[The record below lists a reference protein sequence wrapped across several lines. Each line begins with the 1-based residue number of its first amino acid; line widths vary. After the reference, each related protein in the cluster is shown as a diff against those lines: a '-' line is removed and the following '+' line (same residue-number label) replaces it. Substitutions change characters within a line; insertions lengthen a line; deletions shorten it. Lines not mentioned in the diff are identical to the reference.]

1 MIQNSRKALL
11 LALAGF
17 VMLSIGDVV
26 VKTMAG
32 AWPATGIAA
41 LRWAIGAVGL
51 TAIIWLQ
58 QGRAGFAMP
67 KPHLQLARG
76 AVVAIASLSFFAS
89 LHVIPLADAVAI
101 VFLSP
106 VLVAVY
112 SAIVMGERITPTAW
126 AAIALAF
133 VGVLVVLRP
142 NLAELGVPALLP
154 LLAAFGMAALF
165 LLNRRAAGLAPPLLM
180 QLLIAPAAVPL
191 LIGAAAAGH
200 VSGAMPIPV
209 PDLAIVL
216 KVLIVAV
223 CATAGHL
230 LIYQATE
237 RASAATIA
245 PMTYVQILVAVAAG
259 WLLFGEPP
267 NATILAGTGMIVV
280 AGLLLWSA
288 VKQPAVAETPN

>member
-1 MIQNSRKALL
+1 MADDARKALL
-11 LALAGF
+11 LALTGF

-32 AWPATGIAA
+32 VWPASGIAA
-41 LRWAIGAVGL
+41 LRWAIGAAGLAAIVGL
-51 TAIIWLQ
+51 Q
-58 QGRAGFAMP
+58 GGRAGFAMP
-67 KPHLQLARG
+67 KPQLQLARG

-89 LHVIPLADAVAI
+89 LHLIPFADAVAI

-106 VLVAVY
+106 VLVALY
-112 SAIVMGERITPTAW
+112 SAIVMGERITLTAW

-133 VGVLVVLRP
+133 GGVLVVLRP
-142 NLAELGVPALLP
+142 NVAELGAPALLP

-191 LIGAAAAGH
+191 LIGAAIAGH
-200 VSGAMPIPV
+200 VSGTMPIPV
-209 PDLAIVL
+209 PDLGTVL
-216 KVLIVAV
+216 KVLIVAI

-230 LIYQATE
+230 LIYRATE
-237 RASAATIA
+237 NASAATIA

-259 WLLFGEPP
+259 WLFFGEPP
-267 NATILAGTGMIVV
+267 DATVVGGAGMIVV

-288 VKQPAVAETPN
+288 QDRPAVVTSE